1 MHLRSKGELNA
12 LARVGERRGKNK
24 PTQRAEMLPEAL
36 VRAGLRERGRGD
48 VQRIA
53 LTTKMEGTRGVKCPE
68 WAPDVCSDSIVAP
81 SDSCQAGI
89 VPG

>member
-1 MHLRSKGELNA
+1 M
-12 LARVGERRGKNK
+12 RRC
-24 PTQRAEMLPEAL
+24 AENSLDYQD
-36 VRAGLRERGRGD
+36 G
-48 VQRIA
+48 
-53 LTTKMEGTRGVKCPE
+53 GTRGVKCPE